1 MQKNNILYK
10 KLFGETIIYGIGS
23 ILPRV
28 IVLALNFLIVSQSND
43 AAYAMFSNLYA
54 CIAFVNIVLTFGFE
68 TGYFRFSAEE
78 GQEKKTFN
86 TSFLFLGFTSLAF
99 LILCMVFTQPIANIL
114 DYSANPEYIRW
125 FAWIAFFDTLCV
137 IPLAYLRYNN
147 MPIKYTFV
155 RVVQSVFHT
164 LFTIALYYLIPL
176 SVSQSLGMKETI
188 SFPFFSNL
196 AASILGFILV
206 LPIVFKVRL
215 EFCWNL
221 FKRIISY
228 SWPIMI
234 AGLAFTI
241 NENLD
246 KTLQYTH
253 IDKGDAGAYGACYKI
268 AVIMTLF
275 VTAYRMGIEPFFFK
289 QMNSENAKKTYATI
303 TEFFTI
309 FSSIVALGILTNL
322 SWIKYIMVPNSTY
335 WRAIDIVPIIIIA
348 NVFFGIYYNLS
359 TWYKVTDRTM
369 VGTFISWIGAILTL
383 VINLVFLK
391 EYGYMVSAWATLI
404 AYLVMMVISYLL
416 GQKNYPI
423 PYPAKKLAAYL
434 ILFILLSIISFT
446 IFDQNVIWGNIL
458 LLLYC
463 TTIFYFEKNKVKQI
477 VSKFKKN

>member
-1 MQKNNILYK
+1 MYK

-43 AAYAMFSNLYA
+43 SAYAMFSNLYA
-54 CIAFVNIVLTFGFE
+54 CIAFVNIILTFGFE
-68 TGYFRFSAEE
+68 TGYFRFSSEPN
-78 GQEKKTFN
+78 QEQKTFN
-86 TSFLFLGFTSLAF
+86 TSFWFLGITSTVF
-99 LILCMVFTQPIANIL
+99 LLLCMIFNQPIANLL
-114 DYSANPEYIRW
+114 DYSANPEYIKW

-137 IPLAYLRYNN
+137 IPLAYLRYHN
-147 MPIKYTFV
+147 MPIKYTLV
-155 RVVQSVFHT
+155 RVVSSVFHT
-164 LFTIALYYLIPL
+164 LFTIALYYVIPL
-176 SVSQSLGMKETI
+176 DISKSLGMKESI

-196 AASILGFILV
+196 AASILGFVLL
-206 LPIVFKVRL
+206 LPIVAKVRL
-215 EFCWNL
+215 EFCWTL

-289 QMNSENAKKTYATI
+289 QMNSENAKNTYAKI

-309 FSSIVALGILTNL
+309 FSSIVALGILANL

-369 VGTFISWIGAILTL
+369 VGTMISWVGAGLTL
-383 VINLVFLK
+383 IINLALLK
-391 EYGYMVSAWATLI
+391 DYGYMVSAWATLI
-404 AYLVMMVISYLL
+404 AYFVMMVISYIL

-423 PYPAKKLAAYL
+423 PYPTKKLSVYL
-434 ILFILLSIISFT
+434 ILFILLSFMSFT

-463 TTIFYFEKNKVKQI
+463 TTICYFEKNKILKMA
-477 VSKFKKN
+477 SKFKKN